1 MLLTSIVGVGNTG
14 WVLAQTSQNK
24 AANSNSE
31 ITLNLQDVDIRV
43 LINTVAEV
51 TGRNFIVDPRV
62 KGKVSVVSGGPLN
75 ATDLYD
81 VFLSVLEVSNF
92 ATVDSG
98 SVIKILPSNFIKQR
112 PTPFGP
118 SSKSNDTQITQII
131 ALKHASVQELAPI
144 LRPLIPPTSH
154 FAPHQSS
161 NSVVVTDTAANIQRV
176 LKIVRSL
183 DVPDKRSSVHVV
195 YLDKTKASEL
205 AGTLNQIVAS
215 NTDPKTAGLKSKVSI
230 QPLDSIGALVI
241 NAPDEEFARLK
252 ALIDELDIER
262 KLEGDINVIYL
273 KHAKAEDLVSVLNE
287 LTKTAQQAGSPQ
299 SAPMVQAD
307 EATNSLIVRAT
318 GSQLQTMMDVIEKLD
333 LRRAQVYV
341 ETVIAE
347 VSLNQAANLGV
358 TWGAGGKN
366 GEEVSTDD
374 SGNTTRSGGR
384 GNLVDSNNRNQI
396 LGTAAVNTAFKLGTA
411 GLNYTLLDFKK
422 YQLDVVINAL
432 RSDSNSNILSTPTL
446 LTLDNEEAEIIVGQE
461 VPFVTGRFNNGFNNS
476 TSTDTNGNVTQT
488 ANNSFQTIERK
499 DVGIKLKIKPQISDG
514 DTIQLEVMQ
523 EISSIAGEAV
533 AGQADLITNT
543 RSIDATVQVD
553 DGQVVVLGGLIQDD
567 VIDTVNRVPILGS
580 IPILGALFRSK
591 SKKAVKRNL
600 MVFLKPRIIR
610 SADELAKYSKVK
622 YDEVRRDSEISQTQ
636 TSDFLIEDADP
647 PILVEYEEGIGEGE
661 VRSERRKFIE
671 QEYNDREV
679 NKDKPRGVMRLF
691 KKRKSERSQQ
701 QPDDQT
707 IEKNAEAIIQS
718 DE

>member
-1 MLLTSIVGVGNTG
+1 MLTCIVGIGNVDV
-14 WVLAQTSQNK
+14 VLAQSLQK
-24 AANSNSE
+24 KSPKSDSE

-51 TGRNFIVDPRV
+51 TGKNFIVDPRV
-62 KGKVSVVSGGPLN
+62 KGKVSVVSGGSLN
-75 ATDLYD
+75 AKDLYD
-81 VFLSVLEVSNF
+81 VFLSVLEVHNF

-98 SVIKILPSNFIKQR
+98 SVIKVLPSNFVKQR

-118 SSKSNDTQITQII
+118 SNKTNDTQITQII
-131 ALKHASVQELAPI
+131 ALKHASVQELSPI

-176 LKIVRSL
+176 LKIIRSL

-215 NTDPKTAGLKSKVSI
+215 NTDPKAAGLKSKVSI

-287 LTKTAQQAGSPQ
+287 LTKATQQAGTPQ

-341 ETVIAE
+341 EAVIAE

-358 TWGAGGKN
+358 TWGAGGKV
-366 GEEVSTDD
+366 GVTET
-374 SGNTTRSGGR
+374 SGGR
-384 GNLVDSNNRNQI
+384 GNLVDKDDRNQV
-396 LGTAAVNTAFKLGTA
+396 LGTAALNTAFKLGTG
-411 GLNYTLLDFKK
+411 GLTYSLLDFKK

-446 LTLDNEEAEIIVGQE
+446 LTLDNEEAEIVVGQE
-461 VPFVTGRFNNGFNNS
+461 VPFVTARYNS
-476 TSTDTNGNVTQT
+476 GQNVQPQQQQG
-488 ANNSFQTIERK
+488 ANNVSNGVVQSIERK

-523 EISSIAGEAV
+523 EISSLAGEAV

-580 IPILGALFRSK
+580 IPVLGALFRSK
-591 SKKAVKRNL
+591 SKKSIKRNL

-610 SADELAKYSKVK
+610 SADELAKYSKVR
-622 YDEVRRDSEISQTQ
+622 YDEVRRDSEISKTQ
-636 TSDFLIEDADP
+636 TSDVLIENAEP

-671 QEYNDREV
+671 QEYNDREL

-691 KKRKSERSQQ
+691 KKPKSDHSQQ
-701 QPDDQT
+701 EAV
-707 IEKNAEAIIQS
+707 EKSAEAINQS